1 MTDLIKFKHKTTVT
15 VRFNE
20 VDMLNVC
27 NNSVYL
33 VYFDEARFK
42 YIKEIGLMPEGGWFS
57 DGRLFFIVRNE
68 INYFDHARFDDELNI
83 YTRIALIKDS
93 SLTFEHVVEN
103 VKTKKIIADS
113 LGVMVH
119 VDPQTHKSA
128 PFPDIYYDIIRKYEK
143 DVEIIR

>member
-57 DGRLFFIVRNE
+57 DGHLFFIVRNE

-93 SLTFEHVVEN
+93 SFTFEHLVEN
-103 VKTKKIIADS
+103 AKTKKIIADG
-113 LGVMVH
+113 LGVLVH
-119 VDPQTHKSA
+119 VDPKTHKSA
-128 PFPDIYYDIIRKYEK
+128 PLPDIYYDIIRKYEK
-143 DVEIIR
+143 EVEIIR

>member
-33 VYFDEARFK
+33 VYFDEARFN

-57 DGRLFFIVRNE
+57 DGSLFFIVRNE
-68 INYFDHARFDDELNI
+68 INYFDHARFDDKLNI
-83 YTRIALIKDS
+83 YTRISLIKDS
-93 SLTFEHVVEN
+93 SFTFEHLVEN
-103 VKTKKIIADS
+103 AKTKKIIADG
-113 LGVMVH
+113 LGVLVH
-119 VDPQTHKSA
+119 VDPKTHKSA
-128 PFPDIYYDIIRKYEK
+128 PLPDIYYDIIRKYEK
-143 DVEIIR
+143 EIEIIR

>member
-20 VDMLNVC
+20 VDMLSVC

-42 YIKEIGLMPEGGWFS
+42 YIKEAGLMPKNGWFS
-57 DGRLFFIVRNE
+57 DGRLYFIVRNE

-83 YTRIALIKDS
+83 YTRISLIKDS
-93 SLTFEHVVEN
+93 SLTFEHLVQN
-103 VKTKKIIADS
+103 AKTKNIIADG
-113 LGVMVH
+113 LGVIVH
-119 VDPQTHKSA
+119 VDPKTHKSA
-128 PFPDIYYDIIRKYEK
+128 PLPDIYYDILGNMKKMWR
-143 DVEIIR
+143 

>member
-1 MTDLIKFKHKTTVT
+1 MTDLIKFKHKTTVM

-68 INYFDHARFDDELNI
+68 INYFEHARFDDELNV
-83 YTRIALIKDS
+83 YTRIAVIKES
-93 SLTFEHVVEN
+93 SLTFEHVIEN
-103 VKTKKIIADS
+103 AKTKRIIADG
-113 LGVMVH
+113 LGVLVH
-119 VDPQTHKSA
+119 VDPKTRKSS
-128 PFPDIYYDIIRKYEK
+128 PFPDMYYDIISKYEK

>member
-42 YIKEIGLMPEGGWFS
+42 YIKEIALMPEGGWFS

>member
-1 MTDLIKFKHKTTVT
+1 MTDLNKFKHKTTVT

-20 VDMLNVC
+20 VDMLGVC

-57 DGRLFFIVRNE
+57 DGRLFFMVRNE
-68 INYFDHARFDDELNI
+68 INYFEHAYFDDELNI

-103 VKTKKIIADS
+103 AKTKNIIADS

-128 PFPDIYYDIIRKYEK
+128 PDRKSTRLNSSHLGISYA
-143 DVEIIR
+143 VFC

>member
-1 MTDLIKFKHKTTVT
+1 MTDLIKFKHKITIT

-20 VDMLNVC
+20 VDMLGVC

-42 YIKEIGLMPEGGWFS
+42 YIKEAGLMPKGGWFS
-57 DGRLFFIVRNE
+57 DGRLFFMVRNE
-68 INYFDHARFDDELNI
+68 INYFEHAHFDDNLNV

-103 VKTKKIIADS
+103 VKTKNIIANG

-119 VDPQTHKSA
+119 VDPKTRKSS
-128 PFPDIYYDIIRKYEK
+128 PFPDKYYDIIRKYEK
-143 DVEIIR
+143 EVKIIR

>member
-1 MTDLIKFKHKTTVT
+1 MTDLNKFKHKTTVT

-20 VDMLNVC
+20 VDMLGVC

-57 DGRLFFIVRNE
+57 DGRLFFMVRNE
-68 INYFDHARFDDELNI
+68 INYFEHAYFDDELNI

-93 SLTFEHVVEN
+93 SLTFEHVVKN
-103 VKTKKIIADS
+103 AKTKNIIADS

-143 DVEIIR
+143 DIEIIR

>member
-1 MTDLIKFKHKTTVT
+1 MTDLNKFKHKTTVT

-20 VDMLNVC
+20 VDMLGVC

-57 DGRLFFIVRNE
+57 DGRLFFMVRNE
-68 INYFDHARFDDELNI
+68 INYFEHAYFDDDLNI
-83 YTRIALIKDS
+83 YTRVALIKDS

-103 VKTKKIIADS
+103 AKTKNIIADS

-143 DVEIIR
+143 DIEIIR